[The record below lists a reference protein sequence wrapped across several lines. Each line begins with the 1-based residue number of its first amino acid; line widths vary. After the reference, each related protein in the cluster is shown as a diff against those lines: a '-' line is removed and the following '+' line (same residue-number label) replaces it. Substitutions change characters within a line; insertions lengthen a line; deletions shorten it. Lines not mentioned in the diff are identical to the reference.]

1 MSFSPVRHIFSLL
14 LLLPFSLLSQ
24 QGPQDEMEK
33 YGPFGTPVYTDLKT
47 ALSIERYVYRLDL
60 KYQKLEP
67 KQYEKMSKLTDL
79 QALRLS
85 GNEVNDYPKNFD
97 ALVNLVFFATYNNK
111 FKNFPPNLKPFNN
124 LQYLELQHTLIDSIP
139 AQIAYLSKLRIFK
152 FGNTDD
158 TLRLPNT
165 LHYLKNLKE
174 VTIESCVMDS
184 FPKELFK
191 IPQLNYLNL
200 YKTNTYFLSKH
211 FERLPNL
218 EILIIEN
225 NPISKIPF
233 EIYKAQKL
241 RFISLRNNKIE
252 KLPDSISQLPELAFL
267 DLRGNP
273 MSTEEIEKLRA
284 LLPGCEIKF

>member
-1 MSFSPVRHIFSLL
+1 MYFLPVRHIFSLL
-14 LLLPFSLLSQ
+14 LILPFSLLSQ

-33 YGPFGTPVYTDLKT
+33 YGPYGTPVYTDLKT

-67 KQYEKMSKLTDL
+67 KQYEKMHKLTDL

-97 ALVNLVFFATYNNK
+97 ALVNLAYFATYNNK
-111 FKNFPPNLKPFNN
+111 FKSFPVLKSFSN
-124 LQYLELQHTLIDSIP
+124 LQYLELQYTLIDSIP
-139 AQIAYLSKLRIFK
+139 AQIAYLSKLRTFR

-158 TLRLPNT
+158 TLKLPNT
-165 LHYLKNLKE
+165 LHYLRNLKE
-174 VTIESCVMDS
+174 VSIESCVMDS

-191 IPQLNYLNL
+191 IPQLNFLNL
-200 YKTNTYFLSKH
+200 YKTNTYYLSRH

-218 EILIIEN
+218 EVLIIEN
-225 NPISKIPF
+225 NPINKIPF

-252 KLPDSISQLPELAFL
+252 KLPDSISQLPELSFL

-273 MSTEEIEKLRA
+273 ISAEEIENLRA